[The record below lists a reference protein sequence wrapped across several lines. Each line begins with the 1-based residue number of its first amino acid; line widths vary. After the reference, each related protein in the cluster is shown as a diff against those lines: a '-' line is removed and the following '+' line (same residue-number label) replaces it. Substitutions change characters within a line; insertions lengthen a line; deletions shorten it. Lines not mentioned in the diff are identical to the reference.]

1 MNDTDA
7 AIMKEIKKEQSFI
20 SSTNRTIAARLRLS
34 RTRGEIDQELER
46 SLQLSNK
53 RLVMLENKL
62 SAVSPPT
69 SS

>member
-1 MNDTDA
+1 
-7 AIMKEIKKEQSFI
+7 MKEIKKEQSFI

-34 RTRGEIDQELER
+34 RTRSEIDQELER

-53 RLVMLENKL
+53 RLAMLESKL
-62 SAVSPPT
+62 SEVTPPT